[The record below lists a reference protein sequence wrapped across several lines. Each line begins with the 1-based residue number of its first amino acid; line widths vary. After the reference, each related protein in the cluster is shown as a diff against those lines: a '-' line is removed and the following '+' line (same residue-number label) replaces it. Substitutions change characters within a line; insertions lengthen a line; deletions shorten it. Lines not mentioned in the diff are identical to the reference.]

1 MLIHKVTYLA
11 KVKWSIKYFTLQS
24 YFGKNICNMC
34 EPKKTHTNPAG
45 GAYLVWWMYLI
56 LLWLAFTF
64 STM

>member
-11 KVKWSIKYFTLQS
+11 KVKWSRKYFTLS
-24 YFGKNICNMC
+24 LTLARVYVMC
-34 EPKKTHTNPAG
+34 EPQKTHTNPAG
-45 GAYLVWWMYLI
+45 GAYLVGWMYLV